1 LGRRRP
7 PYGVRRPCE
16 IRPDCDRRSVARARL
31 LREDPD
37 NDAVLALPKYE
48 SCAWAVGIA
57 LIWADLVLP
66 IPQTAVIAALGD
78 IYGTLRPP
86 AAAASGS
93 DASGLPEH
101 PLLSSIEPTL

>member
-1 LGRRRP
+1 
-7 PYGVRRPCE
+7 VRSGLIVIGALSLALASCAKIPTPQE
-16 IRPDCDRRSVARARL
+16 A
-31 LREDPD
+31 

-48 SCAWAVGIA
+48 SCTWAVGIA

-66 IPQTAVIAALGD
+66 IPQTAVIAALGN